1 LELQTI
7 TRSLLGAPDGLA
19 FTLHP
24 SALAMTVPESFQ
36 DRSFRL
42 ALELLKSYRVLLQTT
57 DVPHHFANQVLRAG
71 SATGANLEEAR
82 SAYSRRDLAGK
93 FTIGLREA
101 RECRYWLRLIRADQ
115 PTLEPSIDVLLDEYD
130 QLVAVLTT
138 SVRKLRIAT
147 AVLILLVGVAAATV
161 SCLFS

>member
-1 LELQTI
+1 QNLELRRI
-7 TRSLLGAPDGLA
+7 TRTPVTLSAGLA
-19 FTLHP
+19 LRLHLI
-24 SALAMTVPESFQ
+24 ALAMTMPEPFQ

-42 ALELLKSYRVLLQTT
+42 ALELLKLYRALLRTT

-71 SATGANLEEAR
+71 SATGTNLEEAR
-82 SAYSRRDLAGK
+82 SAYSRRDLAAK

-115 PTLEPSIDVLLDEYD
+115 PKLAPQID
-130 QLVAVLTT
+130 VLTT

-147 AVLILLVGVAAATV
+147 GILVVLFAVAAASV
-161 SCLFS
+161 SCFLS